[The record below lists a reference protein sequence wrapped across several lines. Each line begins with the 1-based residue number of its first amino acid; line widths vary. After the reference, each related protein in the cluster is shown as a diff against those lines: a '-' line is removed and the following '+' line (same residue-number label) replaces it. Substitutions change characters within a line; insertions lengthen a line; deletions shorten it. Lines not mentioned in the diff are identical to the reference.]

1 MRLKNF
7 AWPFKT
13 VSEKTGLGAWYSLT
27 LICLNFLSLPVAA
40 QSNNFVYAWTT
51 LAGYPFIS
59 TADGV
64 GSNARFKSPQGV
76 AVDGEG
82 NAYIADQQNN
92 TIRMVTL
99 SGVVTT
105 IAGLPGYAGK
115 SDGIGNNALFKNPVG
130 VAVDSA
136 GNVYV
141 TDNGNATIRML
152 TPEAG
157 TTNWSVTT
165 IAGLAGRT
173 GSVDGTNTHAR
184 FYSPYG
190 IAVDGASN
198 LYVADYQE
206 NTIRKIT
213 PSGTNWVVSTIAGL
227 AGSSDSTA
235 GHTDG
240 TNSAARFFQP
250 EYVAVDINTNL
261 YVADSNNHSIRKI
274 TPSGT
279 NWVTSTLAGLVGSP
293 GSADG
298 MGTNAQF
305 DFPCGI
311 GLDAAGNVY
320 VADDGNELI
329 RKITPL
335 GIVNTLAGLAG
346 HYGSA
351 DGTGTNALFY
361 DPAGLVV
368 DGSGNMLVAD
378 SANDEIRK
386 VTLAGVT
393 STLAGLPLGES
404 AGSTDGI
411 GSEARFNRPYGMAVD
426 ANGNVYVADTYNST
440 IRQITSAGL
449 VTTIAG
455 LAGSSGTNDGVGS
468 YARFNQPYDV
478 AVDFNGNVFVADYG
492 NYTVREI
499 TAAGVVSTIAGLP
512 TQEDRPH

>member
-213 PSGTNWVVSTIAGL
+213 PSGTNWVVTRSPALREVLIPRRATL
-227 AGSSDSTA
+227 TA
-235 GHTDG
+235 PTVPRG
-240 TNSAARFFQP
+240 FFSR
-250 EYVAVDINTNL
+250 NM
-261 YVADSNNHSIRKI
+261 SR
-274 TPSGT
+274 
-279 NWVTSTLAGLVGSP
+279 WTSTPICMWRIPTITL
-293 GSADG
+293 SAKSRRRE
-298 MGTNAQF
+298 
-305 DFPCGI
+305 P
-311 GLDAAGNVY
+311 
-320 VADDGNELI
+320 
-329 RKITPL
+329 
-335 GIVNTLAGLAG
+335 
-346 HYGSA
+346 
-351 DGTGTNALFY
+351 TG
-361 DPAGLVV
+361 
-368 DGSGNMLVAD
+368 
-378 SANDEIRK
+378 
-386 VTLAGVT
+386 
-393 STLAGLPLGES
+393 
-404 AGSTDGI
+404 
-411 GSEARFNRPYGMAVD
+411 
-426 ANGNVYVADTYNST
+426 
-440 IRQITSAGL
+440 
-449 VTTIAG
+449 
-455 LAGSSGTNDGVGS
+455 
-468 YARFNQPYDV
+468 
-478 AVDFNGNVFVADYG
+478 
-492 NYTVREI
+492 
-499 TAAGVVSTIAGLP
+499 
-512 TQEDRPH
+512 